1 MLLWPCGTGAPAK
14 RITRE
19 RIRVITES
27 FKQELLARVDI
38 VDVVDARVPL
48 KKTGANYSGR
58 CPFHTEKT
66 PSFSVSPAKQFYH
79 CFGCGVHGNAI
90 GFLMEYAGLGYVE
103 AVRELA
109 EGVGMKMPAFEAKS
123 DAGKPNAVLTND
135 LFEVMAKAMQF
146 YRDQL
151 KATPAAIDY
160 LKNRGLTG
168 QIAAR
173 FGIGFAPAESQGLRH
188 AFPHYD
194 AASLVECGLVIE
206 GDGGRRYDRFRER
219 IMFPIINPRG
229 QVVGFGGRVIGSGE
243 PKYLNSPETPLF
255 EKRRELYGLR
265 EARESIRKD
274 GRVVVVEG
282 YMDVVALA
290 QHGIENAVATLGTAT
305 TSNHVLKLLR
315 QADEIVFCFDG
326 DAAGRKAA
334 WHALEVSLACLPDG
348 KTVRFLMLSP
358 EHDPDSFVRAE
369 GAKAFRERAAT
380 AAPLSEFMVS
390 ELVRRSPV
398 ATAEGRSRFVSEA
411 KPLLQKMVA
420 PVLQIQLIRD
430 VARRAELAEL
440 DLTRLLGM
448 QSNRAAPSVRQ
459 EAARP
464 FWRPERDPRDTRPS
478 RGELIVI
485 RRLETDLLQCLMAR
499 PDLGV
504 AELSDY
510 EPSDYPEG
518 QALAAIV
525 AILREDPTSSTAGL
539 IERFQNTEH
548 APLLNTVCANLMVL
562 NIPDDEIEADL
573 KRTLLKVSHGRI
585 QARLDALTSPNSA
598 STSEDSAG
606 PGKGEQLRELLRRKQ
621 ELESELRGPDSVI

>member
-1 MLLWPCGTGAPAK
+1 MGASAK

-38 VDVVDARVPL
+38 VDIIDARVPL
-48 KKTGANYSGR
+48 KKTGTNYSAR
-58 CPFHTEKT
+58 CPFHSEKT
-66 PSFSVSPAKQFYH
+66 PSFSVSPTKQFYH
-79 CFGCGVHGNAI
+79 CFGCGVHGNVI
-90 GFLMEYAGLGYVE
+90 GFLMEYSGLGYVD

-109 EGVGMKMPAFEAKS
+109 EGVGMKMPAFDAKA
-123 DAGKPNAVLTND
+123 DADKPNAALTND

-173 FGIGFAPAESQGLRH
+173 FGIGFAPADFQGLRR
-188 AFPHYD
+188 AFPQYD

-206 GDGGRRYDRFRER
+206 GEGGRRYDRFRER

-229 QVVGFGGRVIGSGE
+229 QVVGFGGRVIGAGE

-265 EARESIRKD
+265 EAREAIRKD

-348 KTVRFLMLSP
+348 KMVRFLVLSP
-358 EHDPDSFVRAE
+358 EHDPDSFVRAD
-369 GAKAFRERAAT
+369 GAAAFRAMAAA
-380 AAPLSEFMVS
+380 AAPLSEFMMS
-390 ELVRRSPV
+390 ELARKSPV
-398 ATAEGRSRFVSEA
+398 SSAEGRSRFVNEA
-411 KPLLQKMVA
+411 KPLLQQMVA
-420 PVLQIQLIRD
+420 PILQLQLVRD
-430 VARRAELAEL
+430 VARRAELAEH
-440 DLTRLLGM
+440 DLTRLLGL
-448 QSNRAAPSVRQ
+448 QSRAAPPFRPD
-459 EAARP
+459 AARP
-464 FWRPERDPRDTRPS
+464 LWRPERDPRDTRPA

-485 RRLETDLLQCLMAR
+485 RRLETELLQCLMAR
-499 PDLGV
+499 PDLVVGG
-504 AELSDY
+504 LSDY

-518 QALAAIV
+518 QALTAIV
-525 AILREDPTSSTAGL
+525 ATLREDPASSTAGL

-562 NIPDDEIEADL
+562 NIPNDEIEADL
-573 KRTLLKVSHGRI
+573 KRTLLKLKHGRI
-585 QARLDALTSPNSA
+585 QARLDALTSSNAGA
-598 STSEDSAG
+598 SSEGLASSLQ
-606 PGKGEQLRELLRRKQ
+606 GEQLRELLRRKQ
-621 ELESELRGPDSVI
+621 ELEIELKGPSDVV